1 MVYRLNRTL
10 LYGAAIVML
19 FATGFW
25 SGVFRRRVLGP
36 VLLLAMLLVTFIP
49 SGIEFYELVSVSIMV
64 LLIGMNILS
73 IVLAMFKNTDDEE
86 KSFVFGVGVT
96 LILTLLIHTLPAII
110 IPEVIMDRSTPGIT
124 PPLCMFWFLVTNSII
139 KEMSRIR
146 VREKKEAEK
155 MMMQQEHVFKNMG
168 EGFFRVGREGLISNV
183 LTDVC
188 SKIFG
193 RDITGEKLTE
203 LLSIEEDT
211 EFLEELMLNFFQ

>member
-19 FATGFW
+19 FFATGFFW

-86 KSFVFGVGVT
+86 KSFCF
-96 LILTLLIHTLPAII
+96 
-110 IPEVIMDRSTPGIT
+110 
-124 PPLCMFWFLVTNSII
+124 FWCWCDIDSDFAYTYVACNNYSGSDYGPVNTRHNPVVYVLVP
-139 KEMSRIR
+139 
-146 VREKKEAEK
+146 
-155 MMMQQEHVFKNMG
+155 
-168 EGFFRVGREGLISNV
+168 SN
-183 LTDVC
+183 
-188 SKIFG
+188 
-193 RDITGEKLTE
+193 
-203 LLSIEEDT
+203 
-211 EFLEELMLNFFQ
+211 Q